1 MMISRLVDIPK
12 TRSFFLFGPRQTG
25 KSTLARSVLGAA
37 AWSVDLLESDLFLR
51 YARAPELF
59 RREAEEKIVNR
70 GVRTIFVDEVQ
81 RLPELLNEVHL
92 LIEKHRCRFIL
103 SGSSARK
110 LRRGGTNL
118 LAGRAVERL
127 LFPFV
132 HAEIPDSFDL
142 EEAIRFGTLPATH
155 GLPHPEQIDILG
167 TYANTYLREEIQ
179 QEGLV
184 RNLGGF
190 SRFLDLAA
198 AQSGELVNFSA
209 FGRECGLPTRTVQ
222 SYYDI
227 LEETL
232 IGHRLEPW
240 ALSPRKRLVAH
251 QKFYLFDTGVTNAV
265 NRRLTSPPDAA
276 LRGRLFEQLVVL
288 ETLRM
293 RSYLRSEARLFFWRT
308 NAGAEVDLLVEKDGK
323 LRGAFEI
330 KASRRI
336 AGADLSG
343 LRAFY
348 ADHPKVPLSVIC
360 TAPEPYELDGVRV
373 LPWRM
378 YFQDIAETLG

>member
-1 MMISRLVDIPK
+1 MINRIVDIPK

-25 KSTLARSVLGAA
+25 KSTLARSLLGGAS
-37 AWSVDLLESDLFLR
+37 WSVDLLETDLFLR

-59 RREAEEKIVNR
+59 RREAEEKISR
-70 GVRTIFVDEVQ
+70 QKVRTIFIDEVQ
-81 RLPELLNEVHL
+81 RLPDLLNEVHL
-92 LIEKHRCRFIL
+92 LIEKHSCRFIL

-132 HAEIPDSFDL
+132 YAEIASSFDL
-142 EEAIRFGTLPATH
+142 EAALRFGTLPAIH
-155 GLPHPEQIDILG
+155 GRAQPEQIDVLA

-190 SRFLDLAA
+190 SRFLDLAS
-198 AQSGELVNFSA
+198 AQCGELVNFSA

-222 SYYDI
+222 AYYDI
-227 LEETL
+227 LEDTL
-232 IGHRLEPW
+232 IGCRLEPW
-240 ALSPRKRLVAH
+240 TQSARKRLVAH
-251 QKFYLFDTGVTNAV
+251 QKFYLFDTGIANAV
-265 NRRLTSPPDAA
+265 NGRLTAPPDPA
-276 LRGRLFEQLVVL
+276 LRGRLFEQLLVL

-308 NAGAEVDLLVEKDGK
+308 NAGAEVDLLIEKHGR
-323 LRGAFEI
+323 LLGAFEI
-330 KASRRI
+330 KSSKRV
-336 AGADLSG
+336 AGANLSG
-343 LRAFY
+343 LRAFHD
-348 ADHPKVPLSVIC
+348 DHPKVPLAIIC
-360 TAPEPYELDGVRV
+360 DAAEPHELDGVRV
-373 LPWRM
+373 LPWRI
-378 YFQDIAETLG
+378 YLEELPGILG

>member
-1 MMISRLVDIPK
+1 MINRLVDLPK

-25 KSTLARSVLGAA
+25 KSTLARSVLGGDS
-37 AWSVDLLESDLFLR
+37 WSVDLLETDLFLR
-51 YARAPELF
+51 YARAPEVF
-59 RREAEEKIVNR
+59 RREAEEKILKW
-70 GVRTIFVDEVQ
+70 GVRTIFIDEVQ
-81 RLPELLNEVHL
+81 RLPDLLNEVHL

-103 SGSSARK
+103 SGSNARK

-118 LAGRAVERL
+118 LAGRAVERFI
-127 LFPFV
+127 FPFV
-132 HAEIPDSFDL
+132 HVEIPDSFDL
-142 EEAIRFGTLPATH
+142 ETTLRFGTLPAIH
-155 GLPHPEQIDILG
+155 GLPQAEQIDILG

-190 SRFLDLAA
+190 ARFLDLAA
-198 AQSGELVNFSA
+198 AQCGELVNFSA

-222 SYYDI
+222 AYYDI

-240 ALSPRKRLVAH
+240 TFSARKRLVAH

-265 NRRLTSPPDAA
+265 NRRLTSPLDSS

-308 NAGAEVDLLVEKDGK
+308 NAGAEVDLLIEWDGR

-343 LRAFY
+343 LRAFHD
-348 ADHPKVPLSVIC
+348 DHPKVPLAIIC
-360 TAPEPYELDGVRV
+360 DAAEPHELDGVRV
-373 LPWRM
+373 LPWRL
-378 YFQDIAETLG
+378 YFQELAETLG